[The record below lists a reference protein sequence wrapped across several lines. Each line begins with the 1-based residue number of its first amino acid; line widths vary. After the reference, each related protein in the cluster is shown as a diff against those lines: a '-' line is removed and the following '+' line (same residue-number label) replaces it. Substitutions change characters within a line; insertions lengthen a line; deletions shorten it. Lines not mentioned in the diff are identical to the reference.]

1 MNKQE
6 IQKLIKQQEQRDQEF
21 LVRGEK
27 RAEQT
32 EIIFNKIKDRFL
44 EEAIKHAIT
53 MDYRVSSRNIVA
65 VIYKCLI
72 EECSFPVDA
81 NNIKIDNLLS
91 MPYIN
96 TKRDNADIEASNFL
110 ESFSYFLLEKNLGLH
125 LVKNGFTEDL
135 REFKTSKEKLLRL
148 STDNNHTQNSN
159 QEVDKDNG
167 HEAALTALGF
177 VILIG
182 LIFFIYV
189 SFN

>member
-1 MNKQE
+1 
-6 IQKLIKQQEQRDQEF
+6 
-21 LVRGEK
+21 
-27 RAEQT
+27 
-32 EIIFNKIKDRFL
+32 
-44 EEAIKHAIT
+44 
-53 MDYRVSSRNIVA
+53 MDYRVSSSDIVY

-81 NNIKIDNLLS
+81 NSIKIDYLLS
-91 MPYIN
+91 MSYISTN
-96 TKRDNADIEASNFL
+96 WDNADVEAIKAASNFR

-125 LVKNGFTEDL
+125 LAKNGFTEDF
-135 REFKTSKEKLLRL
+135 REFKTSKEKLLRF

-159 QEVDKDNG
+159 QEVDKDIG

-189 SFN
+189 SFKY